1 MSAFETLF
9 GRTYNSVGN
18 SNSDFII
25 KTRGQVK
32 VQWGNRFIDIIK
44 NGKLNVDSEVIK
56 KVSTADRIS
65 SDGIYYVED
74 SGKVILKVGGV
85 VIDLSDDGSG
95 TFVSYITKQ
104 EPTVEQRDMALSNI
118 GLKFVSEEAATEA
131 GIKSGVVFLEDSQ
144 KWFLVKDGVITEYP
158 VELPNPYTNQIVV
171 KKGGNARG
179 AVIIEGGGE
188 NNSLIV
194 GGSSGTAI
202 YQNGSSG
209 YINSEASLII
219 AVNKEDAVTITP
231 EGLATTSVTA
241 SMITS
246 EDGSF
251 KLYSKNGE
259 STLEVDNIIES
270 GAVLGT
276 VEVTFED
283 FSDLLSS
290 KRLVAGSTYKITD
303 FQNEWELTE
312 SNNIVTEDSTYERD
326 ILDEAEQ
333 VIGKETVTVVKNVRP
348 LIVIADIDSSI
359 KSIYFE
365 DNPEWLIEY
374 NPEYTDEITISTTA
388 EDGTVSTATVSA
400 KGRITKLTDEKGNSC
415 NYDFKHLK
423 FKINEDGIDKWVYTF
438 RDGENDLS
446 LSETCVGNTL
456 TVSNYKIQSETITVK
471 EEGNVATLSGTLTN
485 NNFGIIDSNFNFSGT
500 ANKVNVAGTLNNVV
514 FKQDSSINDIVI
526 RSLTNVTFNESVS
539 KTTFHSDIND
549 VNFDTTIYSLLYDNE
564 KVKDIYYSGGV
575 VSVICIPDIIPGA
588 SNASN
593 IPAGSILM
601 HNNASNI
608 PAGWAICDGNN
619 GTPDLTNSFIKS
631 GITVGETGEFTPA
644 TPSESS
650 ETPIKYYSLVFIMKL
665 A

>member
-18 SNSDFII
+18 SNADFII

-32 VQWGNRFIDIIK
+32 VQWGNKFIDIIK

-65 SDGIYYVED
+65 SDGIYYIED

-118 GLKFVSEEAATEA
+118 GLKFASEEAATEA

-158 VELPNPYTNQIVV
+158 VELSNPYTNQIVV

-179 AVIIEGGGE
+179 SIIIEGNGE
-188 NNSLIV
+188 SNSLVV

-219 AVNKEDAVTITP
+219 VVNKEDAVTITP

-241 SMITS
+241 SVITS

-270 GAVLGT
+270 GAVLGII
-276 VEVTFED
+276 EVTFED

-312 SNNIVTEDSTYERD
+312 SNNIITEDSTYERD
-326 ILDEAEQ
+326 ILDENEQ

-365 DNPEWLIEY
+365 DNPEWLLEY